1 MRNLDFDYDEAA
13 PEPAE
18 FIKFLYQLWP
28 DDDEL
33 INTLQQIFGLL
44 LTSDTSFQKAF
55 MLIGPRRSGKGTIG
69 RVLGKLLG
77 KGSIC
82 ALKLKDLGTDFGRWP
97 LIGKLLAIVSD
108 ARLKGRIDK
117 SAIAEELLSITGE
130 DYRTI
135 NRKHIAPWIGQ
146 LLSRFLII
154 SNELPQIE
162 DMSGALASRFIV
174 LILKISFYGH
184 EDRDITNRLYTEMPG
199 ILNWA
204 IEGWDKL
211 QKAGKFTQPS
221 ASAAAIQR
229 LEDLGSPIKAFVR
242 DQCEMGANYSVEKN
256 KLYSA
261 WLQWCDERGHRFTTT
276 DHVFGRDLYVCF
288 PRCGRDAAG

>member
-1 MRNLDFDYDEAA
+1 
-13 PEPAE
+13 
-18 FIKFLYQLWP
+18 
-28 DDDEL
+28 
-33 INTLQQIFGLL
+33 
-44 LTSDTSFQKAF
+44 
-55 MLIGPRRSGKGTIG
+55 MLIGLRRSGKGTIG
-69 RVLGKLLG
+69 RILGKLLG

-108 ARLKGRIDK
+108 ARLKGKTDK

-135 NRKHIAPWIGQ
+135 NRKYLAPWIGQ
-146 LLSRFLII
+146 LLARFLII

-174 LILKISFYGH
+174 LILKISFYGQ
-184 EDRDITNRLYTEMPG
+184 EDRGLTDRLYPEMPG

-204 IEGWDKL
+204 IEGWERL
-211 QKAGKFTQPS
+211 QEAGKFTQPS
-221 ASAAAIQR
+221 VSAAAIQK
-229 LEDLGSPIKAFVR
+229 LEDMGSPIKAFVR
-242 DQCEMGANYSVEKN
+242 DRCEMGANYSVEKN

-261 WLQWCDERGHRFTTT
+261 WLQWCDEGGYRFTTT
-276 DHVFGRDLYVCF
+276 GHVFGRDLYSAF
-288 PRCGRDAAG
+288 PDVDETRPINETTGKREEHYKGLQLKGRP